1 MMKALGLGVSW
12 RAQLALSIERYPR
25 LGFVELMVEHFPRH
39 KPLPQAVLNLLERG
53 VQAVPHGLSL
63 SLGGAEAPSLE
74 RLREMDELARRC
86 NAPLVSEHLAFVRA
100 RELESGHLL
109 PVERSQASLEIVLD
123 NLRQAQQAL
132 SRPLF
137 LENIA
142 TLVDWPNPEW
152 EEAEFLQLLVQRSG
166 CGLLL
171 DVSNLYANSRNH
183 GGDPVEFLRKI
194 PLERIGY
201 VHVGGGMEHDGIYHD
216 THAAPISSGV
226 LDLLEE
232 LCALCEPP
240 GVLLERDD
248 DFPGEQEFLA
258 EMANIEGAVERGRN
272 RRLSYQE
279 AAR

>member
-1 MMKALGLGVSW
+1 MKRLGLGVSW
-12 RAQLALSIERYPR
+12 RAQMALSIERYPN
-25 LGFVELMVEHFPRH
+25 LGFVELMVEHFPSQ
-39 KPLPQAVLNLLERG
+39 KPLPQAVVNLLERG

-63 SLGGAEAPSLE
+63 SLGGAQPPARE
-74 RLREMDELARRC
+74 RLHEMEELARRC

-109 PVERSQASLEIVLD
+109 PVERTPESLDIVLD

-132 SRPLF
+132 SRPLY

-142 TLVDWPNPEW
+142 TVVDWPEPTW
-152 EEAEFLQLLVQRSG
+152 EEAEFLRLLAEGSG

-183 GGDPVEFLRKI
+183 GGDPVEFLRRI
-194 PLERIGY
+194 PLDRIGY
-201 VHVGGGMEHDGIYHD
+201 VHVGGGVEHDGIYHD
-216 THAAPISSGV
+216 THAAPLPAEV

-232 LCALCEPP
+232 LCALCDPP

-248 DFPGEQEFLA
+248 DFPGEQEFLE
-258 EMANIEGAVERGRN
+258 EMEKIEGAVRRGL
-272 RRLSYQE
+272 RRRQE
-279 AAR
+279 ALR

>member
-1 MMKALGLGVSW
+1 MKRLGIGVSW
-12 RAQLALSIERYPR
+12 RAQLALSIERYAG
-25 LGFVELMVEHFPRH
+25 LGFVELMVEHFPSH

-63 SLGGAEAPSLE
+63 SLGGAEPPSAE
-74 RLREMDELARRC
+74 RIHEMDQLARRC

-109 PVERSQASLEIVLD
+109 PVERTPESLEIVLE
-123 NLRQAQQAL
+123 NLEQAQQAL
-132 SRPLF
+132 SRPLY

-142 TLVDWPNPEW
+142 TIVDWPQPGW
-152 EEAEFLQLLVQRSG
+152 EEAEFLRMLVERSG

-183 GGDPVEFLRKI
+183 GGDPLDFLQRI

-201 VHVGGGMEHDGIYHD
+201 VHVGGGVEHDGIYHD
-216 THAAPISSGV
+216 THAAAVPSEVI
-226 LDLLEE
+226 DLLEE
-232 LCALCEPP
+232 LCALCDPP

-248 DFPGEQEFLA
+248 DFPGEQEFLE
-258 EMANIEGAVERGRN
+258 EMSKIEGAVRRGQ
-272 RRLSYQE
+272 RRRQE
-279 AAR
+279 AGV

>member
-1 MMKALGLGVSW
+1 MKRLGLGVSW
-12 RAQLALSIERYPR
+12 RAQLALSIERYPE
-25 LGFVELMVEHFPRH
+25 LGFVELMVEHFPSH
-39 KPLPQAVLNLLERG
+39 KPLPQAVLNLLDRG

-63 SLGGAEAPSLE
+63 SLGGAEAPSQE
-74 RLREMDELARRC
+74 RLREIDELARRC

-109 PVERSQASLEIVLD
+109 PVERTPESLEIVLE

-142 TLVDWPNPEW
+142 TIVDWPHPTW
-152 EEAEFLQLLVQRSG
+152 EEAEFLHLLVERSG

-183 GGDPVEFLRKI
+183 GGDPLEFFRKI
-194 PLERIGY
+194 PLHRIGY
-201 VHVGGGMEHDGIYHD
+201 VHVGGGVEHDGIYHD
-216 THAAPISSGV
+216 THAAPLPSEV
-226 LDLLEE
+226 MDLLEE
-232 LCALCEPP
+232 LCARCDPS

-248 DFPGEQEFLA
+248 DFPGEQEFLE
-258 EMANIEGAVERGRN
+258 EMSKIERAVRRGER
-272 RRLSYQE
+272 RRLGDTYES
-279 AAR
+279 